1 MHNLINLKFF
11 ILGRNA
17 VGQIISPSDTVVN
30 ESDPAVAVVTVL
42 VIVLLL
48 IIVIVGLYMY
58 RRMSRLKKENTI
70 MHSIHFSNSQAGR

>member
-1 MHNLINLKFF
+1 MKFS

-17 VGQIISPSDTVVN
+17 VGHIILPSETDVN

-58 RRMSRLKKENTI
+58 RRMSRLKKENAI
-70 MHSIHFSNSQAGR
+70 MHSIHFSSSQAGR